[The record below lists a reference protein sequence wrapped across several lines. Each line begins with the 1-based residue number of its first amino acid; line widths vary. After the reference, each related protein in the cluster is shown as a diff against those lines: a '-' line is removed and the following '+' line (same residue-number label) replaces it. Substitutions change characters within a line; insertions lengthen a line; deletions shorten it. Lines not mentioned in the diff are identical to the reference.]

1 VIHNT
6 FLIRISTQQVL
17 AFTKYWP
24 VEVSLEVL
32 SEYIKTREELRSED
46 SDETKLGELAL
57 VIGDNKFHGVDL
69 ISDVLLLFVTDKGE
83 DESSTFEKVE
93 SASKTMRKELVKSG
107 LDSVRERYGKLVE
120 PSVTTRLKIALVGE
134 GGVGKTTTLHLL
146 LGDTPPLQY
155 VPTIALNLETVE
167 NIRFGNYSL
176 VLWDFAGQERFR
188 TLWRFY
194 FHGADV
200 IFLVCDSALRN
211 VIISKDILKLIKRDA
226 PKVPVF
232 ALANKQD
239 KPNAMKPE
247 IVQKIL
253 GIPTYPMV
261 AIDKARRDE
270 MLRILM
276 TAAAQYVG
284 VALPDLP
291 ASELMKFTDAA
302 TEVAI
307 AETDAMEERR
317 EAAEIEKSSE
327 EDEYETIEIVEEVL
341 VDEDG
346 HIIENP
352 EDYEVVDE
360 FIEEVDEDIFKETEV
375 EEETPASEVAGDE
388 IEEAKEEIN
397 ISISEPEAEV
407 EEEIP
412 ASEVAR
418 DEIEEVEEEVD
429 ISISE
434 PEAEV
439 EEEIPASE
447 VARDEIEEVEEEVDI
462 SISEPEAEIEPSPLN
477 IEFSDE
483 HLIHGEIE
491 ALEADAQ
498 SEDLEQRMRIEAEIS
513 ISGLDAAV
521 DEEFDSPTIEELES
535 VDEIL
540 SDVSI
545 ELKEDET
552 SIEVEPTLSSF
563 DITEEKLPVEEV
575 LGIEPILEENDGDMK
590 LAKEIIFEA
599 LEADDFISAE
609 LDSVSNSEIDEALE
623 AFKSD
628 EAVAT
633 EGESDVR
640 EEIDAALL
648 EELELILGPLDSA
661 VGGSKAKDNDEQKKH
676 SDILPIDNDSLDEL
690 SRLLD
695 FVDSGEDEE

>member
-1 VIHNT
+1 MTGEATVIHNT
-6 FLIRISTQQVL
+6 FLIRISTKEIL
-17 AFTKYWP
+17 ASTKYWP
-24 VEVSLEVL
+24 VDVASEVL
-32 SEYIKTREELRSED
+32 GEYVTTREELRSEESND
-46 SDETKLGELAL
+46 ADLGELAL
-57 VIGDNKFHGVDL
+57 IVGDHKFHGVDL

-83 DESSTFEKVE
+83 DEASIFEKVE
-93 SASKTMRKELVKSG
+93 LASKVMRKELAKSG
-107 LDSVRERYGKLVE
+107 LDAVRDEYEKLVE

-146 LGDTPPLQY
+146 LGETPPLQY

-247 IVQKIL
+247 VVQKIL

-291 ASELMKFTDAA
+291 ASELLKFTDAA
-302 TEVAI
+302 TEEAI

-317 EAAEIEKSSE
+317 EAE
-327 EDEYETIEIVEEVL
+327 ETEAAMEEADYETIEVVEEVL
-341 VDEDG
+341 VDEEG
-346 HIIENP
+346 HVIENLD
-352 EDYEVVDE
+352 DYEIV
-360 FIEEVDEDIFKETEV
+360 EEV
-375 EEETPASEVAGDE
+375 
-388 IEEAKEEIN
+388 
-397 ISISEPEAEV
+397 
-407 EEEIP
+407 
-412 ASEVAR
+412 
-418 DEIEEVEEEVD
+418 IEEVEDDLFEEEIEEEAILAEQPTEVMVEELDEVEAEVD
-429 ISISE
+429 IAISE
-434 PEAEV
+434 LEAEEEVVSPEQPTEVMVEELDEVEAEV
-439 EEEIPASE
+439 DIGVSESE
-447 VARDEIEEVEEEVDI
+447 VELETPPLEIK
-462 SISEPEAEIEPSPLN
+462 
-477 IEFSDE
+477 FSDE
-483 HLIHGEIE
+483 HLIHSEIE
-491 ALEADAQ
+491 HV
-498 SEDLEQRMRIEAEIS
+498 EAEALSDTIEQAESMEVDAS
-513 ISGLDAAV
+513 ISTPQQV
-521 DEEFDSPTIEELES
+521 DEEESELPAMQDMEASSEISVDLPIDMSEEESSIEIEEPPPSISFAEEELPLE
-535 VDEIL
+535 EA
-540 SDVSI
+540 
-545 ELKEDET
+545 
-552 SIEVEPTLSSF
+552 
-563 DITEEKLPVEEV
+563 
-575 LGIEPILEENDGDMK
+575 LGIEPIVEQNSGDLK

-599 LEADDFISAE
+599 LEADEFISAE
-609 LDSVSNSEIDEALE
+609 IDLVSHDEIDDALE

-628 EAVAT
+628 EAVST
-633 EGESDVR
+633 EWESDIR
-640 EEIDAALL
+640 EEIDAESL

-661 VGGSKAKDNDEQKKH
+661 VGGTKKKERAEDPRQTEN
-676 SDILPIDNDSLDEL
+676 SPITNESLDEL